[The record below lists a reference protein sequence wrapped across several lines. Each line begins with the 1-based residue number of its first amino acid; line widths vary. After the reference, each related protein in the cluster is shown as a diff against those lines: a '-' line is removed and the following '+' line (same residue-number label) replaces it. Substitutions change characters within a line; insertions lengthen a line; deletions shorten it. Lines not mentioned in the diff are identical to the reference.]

1 MANNEKTI
9 AISTIPIPKL
19 TVLMNNFICNTITHL
34 NKLSVRGDEKLAE
47 FDKKL
52 NDLEIMTTLLESKL
66 NSLPEKITSTYPQL
80 QQCNLDDVNPII
92 IANPVSSSNVDEA
105 SGAGSGGPEVP
116 PSTYP
121 NLDEPPKNNQNI
133 EEKKKNEEQ
142 PKDGE
147 GEGGEGGEGEGEGG
161 DPAENLENFLKS
173 HESFRNLYN
182 MIKFHVPLMGV
193 RQKAKINGLDMD
205 VLEELIDKARKVDPS
220 IG

>member
-34 NKLSVRGDEKLAE
+34 NKLSVKGDEKLAE

-116 PSTYP
+116 PSPYP
-121 NLDEPPKNNQNI
+121 DLDEPPKNNQNI
-133 EEKKKNEEQ
+133 EKKKENEEQ
-142 PKDGE
+142 PKE
-147 GEGGEGGEGEGEGG
+147 GEGEGGEGEGEGG

-173 HESFRNLYN
+173 HESFRNLYK
-182 MIKFHVPLMGV
+182 MIKLHVPLVGV

>member
-34 NKLSVRGDEKLAE
+34 NKLSVKGDEKLAE

-121 NLDEPPKNNQNI
+121 NLDEPPKDNQNI
-133 EEKKKNEEQ
+133 EDKQ

-173 HESFRNLYN
+173 HESFRNLYK
-182 MIKFHVPLMGV
+182 MIKLHVPLMGV

>member
-34 NKLSVRGDEKLAE
+34 NKLSVKGDEKLAE

-116 PSTYP
+116 PSPDP
-121 NLDEPPKNNQNI
+121 NLDEPPKDDQNI
-133 EEKKKNEEQ
+133 EDKQ
-142 PKDGE
+142 PKKGE

-173 HESFRNLYN
+173 HESFRNLYK
-182 MIKFHVPLMGV
+182 MIKLHVPLAGV
-193 RQKAKINGLDMD
+193 RQKAKMNGFDMD
-205 VLEELIDKARKVDPS
+205 VLEELIDKASKVDPS

>member
-1 MANNEKTI
+1 MANNEKAI

-19 TVLMNNFICNTITHL
+19 SALMNNFICNTVTHL
-34 NKLSVRGDEKLAE
+34 NKLSVKGDEKLAE

-52 NDLEIMTTLLESKL
+52 NDLEIMTTLLEAKL

-116 PSTYP
+116 PSPYP
-121 NLDEPPKNNQNI
+121 NLDEPPKDNQNI
-133 EEKKKNEEQ
+133 EDKQ
-142 PKDGE
+142 PKKGE

-173 HESFRNLYN
+173 HESFRNLYK
-182 MIKFHVPLMGV
+182 MIKLHVPLAGV
-193 RQKAKINGLDMD
+193 RQKAKMNGFDMD
-205 VLEELIDKARKVDPS
+205 VLEELIDKASKVDPS

>member
-34 NKLSVRGDEKLAE
+34 NKLSVKGDEKLAE

-116 PSTYP
+116 PSPYP
-121 NLDEPPKNNQNI
+121 DLDEPPKNNQNI
-133 EEKKKNEEQ
+133 EEKKENEEQ
-142 PKDGE
+142 PK
-147 GEGGEGGEGEGEGG
+147 EGEGG

-173 HESFRNLYN
+173 HESFRNLYK
-182 MIKFHVPLMGV
+182 MIKLHVPLMGV

>member
-1 MANNEKTI
+1 
-9 AISTIPIPKL
+9 
-19 TVLMNNFICNTITHL
+19 MNHL
-34 NKLSVRGDEKLAE
+34 KIIKIQ
-47 FDKKL
+47 KK
-52 NDLEIMTTLLESKL
+52 
-66 NSLPEKITSTYPQL
+66 
-80 QQCNLDDVNPII
+80 
-92 IANPVSSSNVDEA
+92 
-105 SGAGSGGPEVP
+105 
-116 PSTYP
+116 
-121 NLDEPPKNNQNI
+121 
-133 EEKKKNEEQ
+133 KKKNEEQ

-147 GEGGEGGEGEGEGG
+147 GEGGEGEGEGG

>member
-92 IANPVSSSNVDEA
+92 IANPVSSSNADEA
-105 SGAGSGGPEVP
+105 SGAGRGGPEVP
-116 PSTYP
+116 PSPYP
-121 NLDEPPKNNQNI
+121 DLDEPPKNNQNI
-133 EEKKKNEEQ
+133 EEKKENEEQ
-142 PKDGE
+142 PKEGE
-147 GEGGEGGEGEGEGG
+147 GEGGEGEGG

-173 HESFRNLYN
+173 HESFRNLYK
-182 MIKFHVPLMGV
+182 MIKLHVPLVGV

>member
-34 NKLSVRGDEKLAE
+34 NKLSVKGDEKLAE

-116 PSTYP
+116 PSPYP
-121 NLDEPPKNNQNI
+121 DLDEPPKNNQNI
-133 EEKKKNEEQ
+133 EKKKENEEQ
-142 PKDGE
+142 PKE
-147 GEGGEGGEGEGEGG
+147 GEGEGGEGEGEGG

-173 HESFRNLYN
+173 HESFRNLYK
-182 MIKFHVPLMGV
+182 MIKLHVPLMGV

>member
-147 GEGGEGGEGEGEGG
+147 GEGGEGEGG

>member
-121 NLDEPPKNNQNI
+121 NLDEPPKDNQNI
-133 EEKKKNEEQ
+133 EEKKENEEQ
-142 PKDGE
+142 PK
-147 GEGGEGGEGEGEGG
+147 EGEGEGG

>member
-34 NKLSVRGDEKLAE
+34 NKLSVKGDEKLAE

-116 PSTYP
+116 PSP
-121 NLDEPPKNNQNI
+121 SPKNKNI
-133 EEKKKNEEQ
+133 EEKKENEEQ
-142 PKDGE
+142 PKEDE
-147 GEGGEGGEGEGEGG
+147 GEGGEGEGEGG

-173 HESFRNLYN
+173 HESFRNLYK
-182 MIKFHVPLMGV
+182 MIKLHVPLAGV
-193 RQKAKINGLDMD
+193 RQKAKMNGFDMD
-205 VLEELIDKARKVDPS
+205 VLEELIDKARKVDPR

>member
-34 NKLSVRGDEKLAE
+34 NKLSVKGDEKLAE

-116 PSTYP
+116 PSPYP
-121 NLDEPPKNNQNI
+121 DLDEPPKINQNI
-133 EEKKKNEEQ
+133 EEKKENEEQ
-142 PKDGE
+142 PK
-147 GEGGEGGEGEGEGG
+147 EGEGEGG

-173 HESFRNLYN
+173 HESFRNLYKV
-182 MIKFHVPLMGV
+182 IKMHAPLDQV
-193 RQKAKINGLDMD
+193 RQKAKMNGFDMD